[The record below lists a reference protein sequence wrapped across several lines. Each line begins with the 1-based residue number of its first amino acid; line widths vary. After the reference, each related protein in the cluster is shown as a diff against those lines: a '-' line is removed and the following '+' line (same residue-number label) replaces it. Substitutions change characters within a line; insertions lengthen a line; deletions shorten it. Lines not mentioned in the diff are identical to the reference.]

1 MKDEQI
7 KEIMAL
13 VEQYGSE
20 CWNDGA
26 LKYEFESDDT
36 TQEDRAAIESALRAV
51 PAIPEP
57 LDCLHINRGSAD
69 AEADEYAAEY
79 FSQLAQDKADA
90 DLRRGAPQ
98 TIGYYVRD
106 ALRRYQASPQA
117 PDHTED
123 VLGMVH
129 TKQAVISG
137 AIFDFAG
144 YLTTRPTATR
154 FGSCEEASPMAELI
168 REWAALRGLSLDGAE
183 VESWQKLI
191 ESPQAPQPAPP
202 RKPLFEDL
210 IAQHPGLREELSAMD
225 AQSDW
230 TEQTR

>member
-1 MKDEQI
+1 MTDEQI
-7 KEIMAL
+7 NEIMAL

-36 TQEDRAAIESALRAV
+36 TQEARAAIESALRAV

-79 FSQLAQDKADA
+79 FAQLAQDKADA
-90 DLRRGAPQ
+90 DLRRGALQ

-117 PDHTED
+117 PDHTEHI
-123 VLGMVH
+123 LGMV
-129 TKQAVISG
+129 
-137 AIFDFAG
+137 
-144 YLTTRPTATR
+144 
-154 FGSCEEASPMAELI
+154 
-168 REWAALRGLSLDGAE
+168 
-183 VESWQKLI
+183 
-191 ESPQAPQPAPP
+191 QAPQPATP

-210 IAQHPGLREELSAMD
+210 IAQHQGLREELSAMD
-225 AQSDW
+225 AQPSDW